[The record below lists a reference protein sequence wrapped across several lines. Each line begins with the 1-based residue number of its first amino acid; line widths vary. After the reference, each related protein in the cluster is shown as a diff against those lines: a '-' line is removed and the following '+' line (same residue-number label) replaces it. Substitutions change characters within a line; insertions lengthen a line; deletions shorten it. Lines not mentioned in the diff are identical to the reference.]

1 MLQVTVSGGNRD
13 ELVSNLM
20 AMVEAIA
27 GRGVAMPVAT
37 PTAGEEPVAEKKR
50 GRPRKDA
57 EPMPSNTAPVLEIP
71 PSTASSV
78 PVLDST
84 PAAAGPVT
92 FEQVK
97 AALQKVAAQR
107 PGDTAVTDGYKRV
120 ADILTRYGYKTV
132 KEIKPE
138 HFASIM
144 GDCQK

>member
-1 MLQVTVSGGNRD
+1 MLQVTVSGNNRD
-13 ELVSNLM
+13 ELVSNLT

-27 GRGVAMPVAT
+27 GRGVAVPMAT
-37 PTAGEEPVAEKKR
+37 PTATAEEAVTEKKR
-50 GRPRKDA
+50 GRPKKEA
-57 EPMPSNTAPVLEIP
+57 EQCALPAEATVA

-97 AALQKVAAQR
+97 AALQGVAAQR
-107 PGDTAVTDGYKRV
+107 PGDTTVTDGYKRV

-132 KEIKPE
+132 KEMKPE
-138 HFASIM
+138 HFEAIL
-144 GDCQK
+144 GDCKK